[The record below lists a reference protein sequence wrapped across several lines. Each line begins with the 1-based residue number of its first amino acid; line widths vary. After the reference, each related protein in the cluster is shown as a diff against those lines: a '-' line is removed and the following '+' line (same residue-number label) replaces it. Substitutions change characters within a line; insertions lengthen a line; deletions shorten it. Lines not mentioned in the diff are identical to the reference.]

1 MLIPNS
7 YAMAMRRI
15 EGLKKRLKRDSD
27 LHTKYTE
34 KMEAVI
40 SKGYAETVPEDKIVS
55 NKRKWY
61 IPHHSV
67 INPKKPDQV
76 RIIYDC
82 PAVVGSKSLND
93 FFSEGTGFDQ
103 LFGRCVTKIS

>member
-1 MLIPNS
+1 MPNS
-7 YAMAMRRI
+7 YAMAMRCI

-34 KMEAVI
+34 QMEAII
-40 SKGYAETVPEDKIVS
+40 SKGYAEAVPEDKIVS

-61 IPHHSV
+61 IRHHPV

-76 RIIYDC
+76 RIVYDC
-82 PAVVGSKSLND
+82 AAVVGSKSLND
-93 FFSEGTGFDQ
+93 FF
-103 LFGRCVTKIS
+103 